1 MRLSLVAA
9 GALLI
14 LAFARLAAADALL
27 IVEPGACDY
36 LTAHEPAPDV
46 AYAPDRDAF
55 GNPLPPAE
63 VDPQARLDL
72 PEDYWLRVFVPLNQ
86 AIDIPAGSNLE
97 PVAQSEIDIGVV
109 RIKDGELFFDGRR
122 LSSQE
127 QNAIAAECRR
137 RLDESASAPT
147 AP

>member
-1 MRLSLVAA
+1 P
-9 GALLI
+9 
-14 LAFARLAAADALL
+14 
-27 IVEPGACDY
+27 E
-36 LTAHEPAPDV
+36 
-46 AYAPDRDAF
+46 
-55 GNPLPPAE
+55 
-63 VDPQARLDL
+63 ARLDL
-72 PEDYWLRVFVPLNQ
+72 PEDYWLRVFVPLNE

-137 RLDESASAPT
+137 RLDESASAPS